1 MTYWFLTS
9 GNSQRDYSTFFEAST
24 KCYPPPGGIAS
35 VGLFNTALNIYTK
48 KQIQCRAEKFT
59 IPNQPGCLPGQRTPD
74 VVCWCPPFI
83 NILCN
88 CVDTGQCSAH
98 LDCCTLGREIET
110 IVLGSGGR
118 VGARKLC

>member
-1 MTYWFLTS
+1 MKQ
-9 GNSQRDYSTFFEAST
+9 QRTE
-24 KCYPPPGGIAS
+24 S
-35 VGLFNTALNIYTK
+35 VG
-48 KQIQCRAEKFT
+48 KFT